1 MGGWVRPISPSGKEG
16 SLSDQERTLTNGS
29 SVALKTFADIHV
41 LRNENKQ
48 FQPENW
54 VLDDRRP
61 WSLPQFR
68 MSPPSL
74 NQAIETPLDLWLQP
88 DSDQQTDR
96 ISHSYLTQ
104 HPPAQSLYLV
114 RPQQIR
120 LNFFTN
126 QQGKAK
132 KRVLF
137 TYNDCDYDLALTD
150 PEAISRYCPQEF
162 PAQDQPAM
170 DKILDPAVTLL
181 CVSLA
186 DKWKDDNHYKL
197 VAAVIEER

>member
-1 MGGWVRPISPSGKEG
+1 MGGWVRPVSPSGKEG

-61 WSLPQFR
+61 WSLSQFR

-74 NQAIETPLDLWLQP
+74 SQAIETPPYLWLQP
-88 DSDQQTDR
+88 DQQTDR
-96 ISHSYLTQ
+96 VSHAYLTQ

-114 RPQQIR
+114 RPQQVR
-120 LNFFTN
+120 LSFFTN
-126 QQGKAK
+126 SQGKAR

-150 PEAISRYCPQEF
+150 PEAISRYCPLEV
-162 PAQDQPAM
+162 PAQGQPAM
-170 DKILDPAVTLL
+170 NKILDPAGTLL

-186 DKWKDDNHYKL
+186 GEWNGDHYKL
-197 VAAVIEER
+197 VAAVIEERG